1 MSPTSLP
8 KPSPPSPEEMKTPPR
23 KADNIYARM
32 YGNVSGGSSLTDDTL
47 PLGSPWATPGI
58 RRADPNMERDLMERL
73 GQPTTLMGVAEEP
86 DEEPAV
92 SPVQPDLLTLKN
104 ENWECEE
111 ECSES
116 SSPDDDPVLVP

>member
-1 MSPTSLP
+1 
-8 KPSPPSPEEMKTPPR
+8 
-23 KADNIYARM
+23 
-32 YGNVSGGSSLTDDTL
+32 
-47 PLGSPWATPGI
+47 
-58 RRADPNMERDLMERL
+58 MERL

-92 SPVQPDLLTLKN
+92 SPVQPDLLTLKY

-116 SSPDDDPVLVP
+116 SSPMMIQCLSLNWISAAKIKHDVTTRT